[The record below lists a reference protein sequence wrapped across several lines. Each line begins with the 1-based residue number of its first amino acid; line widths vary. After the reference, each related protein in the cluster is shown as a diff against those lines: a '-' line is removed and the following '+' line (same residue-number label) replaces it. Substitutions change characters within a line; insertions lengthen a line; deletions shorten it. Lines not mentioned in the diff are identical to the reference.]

1 MEIYVTGY
9 SMVSAIGLNV
19 SNSLE
24 NIKSNISGIKEKEL
38 DRVGSCNIG
47 TIDISNKEL
56 RKQYEIKGEYSRTA
70 ILGVVAVKEAIKGI
84 NNRHKTNAIRTG
96 LISGTSVG
104 GMDYTEDIYFSFLN
118 KKRYQKSK
126 FKNHSSGTVTKQ
138 IANEIG
144 GFLYIDTISTACSS
158 AANAILQGA
167 RLIQQGILDRVVVG
181 GTDSLS
187 QFTIN
192 GFKSLMIYDDEYCKP
207 FDKNRK
213 GLNLGEGA
221 GYLILESKETIE
233 KTQNKPLVKLTGW
246 CNASDAFHQTASSP
260 EGTGAIISMEGAL
273 KMSGLDPNDVDYINA
288 HGTATPNNDL
298 SESMAIKS
306 VFGEDPPPFS
316 STKPYTGHTL
326 AASGGI
332 ESTLSI
338 LAIEKGLLY
347 PNLNFTLPIEE
358 TMLTPEINY
367 NEGISIKNV
376 ISNSFGFGGNNTSLI
391 FSSL

>member
-213 GLNLGEGA
+213 GYFFTFVFN
-221 GYLILESKETIE
+221 S
-233 KTQNKPLVKLTGW
+233 
-246 CNASDAFHQTASSP
+246 
-260 EGTGAIISMEGAL
+260 GAL
-273 KMSGLDPNDVDYINA
+273 FHPRMHLFSKILII
-288 HGTATPNNDL
+288 HKKIL
-298 SESMAIKS
+298 KS
-306 VFGEDPPPFS
+306 WQR
-316 STKPYTGHTL
+316 Y
-326 AASGGI
+326 
-332 ESTLSI
+332 
-338 LAIEKGLLY
+338 
-347 PNLNFTLPIEE
+347 
-358 TMLTPEINY
+358 
-367 NEGISIKNV
+367 
-376 ISNSFGFGGNNTSLI
+376 
-391 FSSL
+391 